1 MIGRS
6 SHKHHGLKGLSALL
20 GLLLVGRAA
29 GMDWQQLPP
38 EEFVRRPE
46 ATVRIDFDDFDPAL
60 MAAAVFHE
68 TNRVRQRL
76 GLPAFVHLPKLD
88 DAADLKAAV
97 GVVQKALTHQNPLPL
112 TARPA
117 DRVRWVDLPFQL
129 VAENIARQT
138 IYELPVGRISVGVR
152 ERDGRSEY
160 YDLDTRQ
167 TVEPRTYTGFAETLV
182 RAWMDSPA
190 HRANLV
196 NPGFTSLG
204 CAARTCRSPVEE
216 QEQIYAV
223 QVFLE
228 PK

>member
-1 MIGRS
+1 MIGRPRY
-6 SHKHHGLKGLSALL
+6 KHHAMKGLSALL
-20 GLLLVGRAA
+20 CLLLAGRAA
-29 GMDWQQLPP
+29 AVDWQQMPP

-46 ATVRIDFDDFDPAL
+46 VTARIEFAAFDPAL

-97 GVVQKALTHQNPLPL
+97 GVVQKALTHHNPLPL

-138 IYELPVGRISVGVR
+138 IYELPGGMNSVGVR
-152 ERDGRSEY
+152 ERGGRNEY
-160 YDLDTRQ
+160 YHLDTRR
-167 TVEPRTYTGFAETLV
+167 TVEPRTYAGFAEALV

-196 NPGFTSLG
+196 YPGFTSLG
-204 CAARTCRSPVEE
+204 CAMRTCHSPVEG